1 MWKILIIPIFL
12 FVYLFDFKEKED
24 VIVNAGIF
32 KVLYSQEMEQPL
44 EVWYKVECP
53 NGTASRKGMDFYV
66 CDSIHTSS
74 AEDYENNVWDKGHM
88 APAASFSCNGN
99 MIYQTFTYLN
109 CALQHQD
116 LNRVTWR
123 FLEERERQIANQT
136 EVKVHIK
143 LDFVESPE
151 KVPGGAC
158 IPKGFWKDIEYGR
171 IKESYYFPNEKPKYK
186 DYFMYKVE

>member
-1 MWKILIIPIFL
+1 M
-12 FVYLFDFKEKED
+12 
-24 VIVNAGIF
+24 VNAGIF

-99 MIYQTFTYLN
+99 MIWQTFTYLN

-116 LNRVTWR
+116 LN
-123 FLEERERQIANQT
+123 
-136 EVKVHIK
+136 
-143 LDFVESPE
+143 
-151 KVPGGAC
+151 
-158 IPKGFWKDIEYGR
+158 
-171 IKESYYFPNEKPKYK
+171 
-186 DYFMYKVE
+186 